1 MLPLNW
7 IYLSSGR
14 CLFLTIFLS
23 VVLSHN
29 LLQAH
34 TYIWP
39 LPDGFNDSDMVTI
52 KGSLPIG
59 GYGFGIYFAA
69 GSDISNSDIIFHM
82 AYRYAID
89 TVIFNTRNGSV
100 NWMTEETYK
109 EAGAV
114 VAGRHFTTIIVLK
127 CNQFMVATNGRHFV
141 AFNVRKPTSYI
152 KHVIIDADVTLSSMA
167 FESYL
172 T

>member
-1 MLPLNW
+1 MVPLNW
-7 IYLSSGR
+7 IRLSSGR
-14 CLFLTIFLS
+14 CLFLTIFLT

-59 GYGFGIYFAA
+59 GSVFGINFVA
-69 GSDISNSDIIFHM
+69 GKDTPAGDIIFHI
-82 AYRYAID
+82 AYRYAQD
-89 TVIFNTRNGSV
+89 TVVLNTRNGSV
-100 NWMTEETYK
+100 DWLTEETYN

-114 VAGRHFTTIIVLK
+114 VGGRHFTTVIVLK
-127 CNQFMVATNGRHFV
+127 CSQFMVTTNGRHFV

-152 KHVIIDADVTLSSMA
+152 KHLLIDADVTLSSVA